1 MTATLDNHDAPKL
14 PAPSAGG
21 AGDDKKSDRRLA
33 FLLIAPAVILM
44 LAVTAYPIGYAVWLS
59 LQRYNLAAPDDT
71 AFVGLSNYQT
81 VLTDRYWWTAFI
93 VTLVIT
99 IVSVAIEFVLGMAL
113 ALVMHRTIFGKG
125 VVRTA
130 ILIPYGIVTV
140 AASYSWY
147 YAWTPGTGYLAN
159 LLPEGSAPLTEQLP
173 SLAIVVLAE
182 VWKTTPFMALLL
194 LAGLALVPQDL
205 LNAAQVDGAGAW
217 KRLTQSDSAAYQ
229 TGDPGGAAVPDAR
242 RVPHLRQHLRAHRRR
257 EQHRIG
263 VDPWLRQPV
272 QSVQP
277 RPRIGDQRADL
288 PVGGDHRVHLHH
300 ALRRLGARIR
310 RGEALMAERVG
321 AGRATG
327 WTVVNIL
334 VVLYALFPVL
344 WILSL
349 SLKPTSTVK
358 DGKLIPSEITFD
370 NYKGIF
376 SGNAFSS
383 ALINSIG
390 IGLITT
396 VIAVVVGGM
405 AAYAVARLSFPGK
418 KLLVG
423 VALLIAMFPQ
433 ISLVTPIFNMW
444 RSIGLFDTWPGLII
458 PYITF
463 ALPLAIY
470 TLSAFFR
477 EIPWDLEKAAK
488 MDGAT
493 PAQAFRKVIAPLAA
507 PGIVTAAIL
516 VFIFA
521 WNDLLLALSLTAT
534 ERAITAP
541 VAIANFT
548 GSSQFEEPTGSIAA
562 GAMVITVPI
571 IIFVLIFQR
580 RIVAGLTSGAVKG

>member
-1 MTATLDNHDAPKL
+1 MT
-14 PAPSAGG
+14 
-21 AGDDKKSDRRLA
+21 
-33 FLLIAPAVILM
+33 
-44 LAVTAYPIGYAVWLS
+44 
-59 LQRYNLAAPDDT
+59 
-71 AFVGLSNYQT
+71 
-81 VLTDRYWWTAFI
+81 
-93 VTLVIT
+93 
-99 IVSVAIEFVLGMAL
+99 
-113 ALVMHRTIFGKG
+113 
-125 VVRTA
+125 
-130 ILIPYGIVTV
+130 
-140 AASYSWY
+140 
-147 YAWTPGTGYLAN
+147 
-159 LLPEGSAPLTEQLP
+159 
-173 SLAIVVLAE
+173 
-182 VWKTTPFMALLL
+182 
-194 LAGLALVPQDL
+194 
-205 LNAAQVDGAGAW
+205 
-217 KRLTQSDSAAYQ
+217 
-229 TGDPGGAAVPDAR
+229 
-242 RVPHLRQHLRAHRRR
+242 
-257 EQHRIG
+257 
-263 VDPWLRQPV
+263 
-272 QSVQP
+272 
-277 RPRIGDQRADL
+277 
-288 PVGGDHRVHLHH
+288 
-300 ALRRLGARIR
+300 
-310 RGEALMAERVG
+310 ERVG

-349 SLKPTSTVK
+349 SLKPTSSVK
-358 DGKLIPSEITFD
+358 DGKLIPSEITFE

-376 SGNAFSS
+376 QGDIFTS

-405 AAYAVARLSFPGK
+405 AAYAVARLAFPGK
-418 KLLVG
+418 RLLIG

-534 ERAITAP
+534 QRAITAP

-562 GAMVITVPI
+562 GAMVITIPI